1 MKKIRMRISK
11 KWLYLATGIF
21 IAIFIAWVIL
31 RKKTS
36 TTPVTVTPNSD
47 LDTQWEEFGKDVEE
61 IVQRGMK
68 LGEMTKQQV
77 CDSLKNDPDLYEYAR
92 SKGLC
97 P

>member
-1 MKKIRMRISK
+1 MRISK
-11 KWLYLATGIF
+11 KWLYLAAGIF
-21 IAIFIAWVIL
+21 IAWIIL

-36 TTPVTVTPNSD
+36 TTPVTSNPD

-61 IVQRGMK
+61 IVQRGME
-68 LGEMTKQQV
+68 LGELTKQQV
-77 CDSLKNDPDLYEYAR
+77 CDNLKKDPDLYEYAR